1 VSVSSLSASAAATRR
16 GTVACARRVDFPVAV
31 VWVGRVVVPGF
42 DQVLVEPG
50 SSTSAVDEGREHQT
64 QSLVLTAGES
74 GECLFLEHTFVRLED
89 VARLRLGSAS
99 K

>member
-1 VSVSSLSASAAATRR
+1 
-16 GTVACARRVDFPVAV
+16 
-31 VWVGRVVVPGF
+31 VGRHHLTKSVV
-42 DQVLVEPG
+42 
-50 SSTSAVDEGREHQT
+50 H
-64 QSLVLTAGES
+64 TAGES